1 MTNPNKNVNSKH
13 LKIVW
18 LTYFVFIPN
27 YNYMPVDKFFFCLGV
42 LTFTTHHKQFG
53 AVHYVLYPLH
63 TNAQKFGG
71 CFSTPNHPLVYGLE
85 LV

>member
-27 YNYMPVDKFFFCLGV
+27 YNYMAVDKFFL
-42 LTFTTHHKQFG
+42 
-53 AVHYVLYPLH
+53 
-63 TNAQKFGG
+63 FGG
-71 CFSTPNHPLVYGLE
+71 ANFYYTS
-85 LV
+85 